1 MSIGRVHPSGASKRR
16 KAKEEELKIA
26 RLPKITT
33 FIERKD
39 KLQDNASE
47 NERDVKEIGEIDKT
61 TSNLLPTDQRNADA
75 KYLSSKS
82 SLTFIFNL
90 FRIQNNS

>member
-1 MSIGRVHPSGASKRR
+1 MSTGRVHPSGASKRR

-39 KLQDNASE
+39 KLQDSASE
-47 NERDVKEIGEIDKT
+47 NERDFKEIGEIDKT
-61 TSNLLPTDQRNADA
+61 T
-75 KYLSSKS
+75 
-82 SLTFIFNL
+82 
-90 FRIQNNS
+90 